1 MPLTPFPQMMADA
14 RAGGYAV
21 GYFEPWDLRSLLA
34 ILHGAQQ
41 AQSPIIAGQ
50 SGIFLPTLLRGD
62 LTHFPAFARA
72 GRLACENS
80 HVPVCYLF
88 NETPCWDWATASLEL
103 GFNVTM
109 YSNPADDPQTHLAR
123 TIELV
128 RLAGG
133 RGVAVQSEL
142 VSLHNADG
150 DALTDPNVAADFV
163 RATGVDALGVA
174 AGNRHL
180 ASDTF
185 ELDLELIG
193 RLGEAMPVPM
203 VLHGGSGARDDQL
216 RQAIASGVGQV
227 NYGRIVR
234 LVFLECLDDALGRD
248 WRCKDLHLLLGTGH
262 QEDIMR
268 AGLEA
273 VSALVAQ
280 KCQVLGS
287 AGKAQ

>member
-1 MPLTPFPQMMADA
+1 MALTPFPEMMADA

-21 GYFEPWDLRSLLA
+21 GYFEPWGLESLLA
-34 ILHGAQQ
+34 VLQGAQQ
-41 AQSPIIAGQ
+41 AQSPIIAGL

-62 LTHFPAFARA
+62 LTHFPAFAKA
-72 GRLACENS
+72 GLLACES
-80 HVPVCYLF
+80 SPVPVCYLF

-109 YSNPADDPQTHLAR
+109 YSNPADDPHTHLER
-123 TIELV
+123 TAELV
-128 RLAGG
+128 RLARE

-142 VSLHNADG
+142 VSLQDADG
-150 DALTDPNVAADFV
+150 DALTDPDEAADFV

-174 AGNRHL
+174 AGNRHV
-180 ASDTF
+180 AGGTF

-193 RLGEAMPVPM
+193 RLGEAVPVPL

-216 RQAIASGVGQV
+216 RQAIARGVRQV
-227 NYGRIVR
+227 NYGRVVR
-234 LVFLECLDDALGRD
+234 SVFLECLDDALGRD

-262 QEDIMR
+262 REDIMR

-280 KCQVLGS
+280 KCRLLGS
-287 AGKAQ
+287 SGKAR